1 MVRPTGQEIIA
12 TEKALYYSQSP
23 RAMACCVTQGHLGK
37 HLGQSGGRGCG
48 ENMSKGLD
56 FSVHGKEQV
65 KQSKEDLDWLDRI
78 IEAGSGVQGQPPVVW
93 YLTLG

>member
-37 HLGQSGGRGCG
+37 HLVSQ
-48 ENMSKGLD
+48 EAE
-56 FSVHGKEQV
+56 VVGK
-65 KQSKEDLDWLDRI
+65 I
-78 IEAGSGVQGQPPVVW
+78 
-93 YLTLG
+93 